1 MKKIRLSRELK
12 NFVLLS
18 IITSLIFLSSLASV
32 IVLGT
37 GDEGYDLTSY
47 DAESNILAFVP
58 YADSGLDSFVINK
71 YPKRD
76 LIASYDGSENPYDS
90 SSRVNFKIGEWKYLG
105 CDNDSKQEYSLDND
119 TKLIRSEFWF
129 ETDVIAWTDLDY
141 EDVFSDGSGQFET
154 NKQYRWL
161 HIEKQ
166 HSDGWGAPNSLT
178 RICAWDYDL
187 YNIYLKVGRNP
198 SDSALTPYINPWPFY
213 VGKPY
218 WNMPGLKQL
227 LSNSINYLPKHYNK
241 YLKWNQL
248 RFPGNPTNLRDFSL
262 NRFND
267 FKINGDLYFDV
278 NMKESFW
285 NRLTFPEE
293 VEVKDNV
300 TGDPLGLYAKNQVAY
315 SIDTSLVLG
324 PNNTQYPESRTRI
337 VDLQDLYDNLPNG
350 GYADNSA
357 EGNMVVSTESNDLI
371 NVTTNAV
378 QEIEELQDLS
388 NRESIVPKDV
398 IGDGQIVL
406 GVIER
411 TANWD
416 WEYSQVNQGPNAQI
430 PGTASIEPLIWEQEE
445 RPEVVTEQDIYNLK
459 PLDAINKQD
468 FLFGYNIKD
477 RDEAIF
483 KTRFKFGPKLQINYA
498 TLDIQEIALTM
509 QAAVFGG
516 YNEFFAVTQIS
527 DLTHVPY
534 SASVRNIGMCQTL
547 KLKVIAL
554 TTYDYEPYGAT
565 EPGEVNPDFPL
576 DDSEIE
582 WPEEVET
589 GGDMEFTAWESSSD
603 IWDAFVGWFLNYGW
617 LVVIIIIAIIGL
629 VLFVVFKFTSMGPKT
644 AFNTMEQ
651 IQQMAMGLKNVEL
664 NQGLAGNVRHIQ
676 AENKSKATLVIS
688 LITIVFS
695 LVMLFVV
702 LLSLF

>member
-1 MKKIRLSRELK
+1 MKFNRELK
-12 NFVLLS
+12 NTVLLS
-18 IITSLIFLSSLASV
+18 IITSLLFLSGLTSI
-32 IVLGT
+32 IVLCT
-37 GDEGYDLTSY
+37 GSEVHDITSY

-58 YADSGLDSFVINK
+58 YADSGLDTFVINE

-105 CDNDSKQEYSLDND
+105 CDNDNKQEYFFDND

-129 ETDVIAWTDLDY
+129 ETDVLAWTDLDY

-166 HSDGWGAPNSLT
+166 HSYGWGLLNSLT
-178 RICAWDYDL
+178 RICAWDQDL
-187 YNIYLKVGRNP
+187 YNIYLEVGSNP
-198 SDSALTPYINPWPFY
+198 SDSDLTPYINPWY
-213 VGKPY
+213 ANLGRPY
-218 WNMPGLKQL
+218 WYKEGLKQL
-227 LSNSINYLPKHYNK
+227 LSNSLNYMPNHYNK

-248 RFPGNPTNLRDFSL
+248 SFPGNPTNLRDFSL
-262 NRFND
+262 NQFND
-267 FKINGDLYFDV
+267 FRISGDLYFDV

-285 NRLTFPEE
+285 NRLTFPDE

-300 TGDPLGLYAKNQVAY
+300 TGDPLGLYMKDRIVY

-324 PNNTQYPESRTRI
+324 PNDPNYSESRTKI
-337 VDLQDLYDNLPNG
+337 VDLQDLYDNLPSG
-350 GYADNSA
+350 GYADNTA
-357 EGNMVVSTESNDLI
+357 EGNMVASTENNEPI
-371 NVTTNAV
+371 VVTTNAV
-378 QEIEELQDLS
+378 QNIEELQDLN
-388 NRESIVPKDV
+388 NRKSMVPKDI

-406 GVIER
+406 GVVDR
-411 TANWD
+411 TADWN
-416 WEYSQVNQGPNAQI
+416 WEYSQVNQGPNAQL
-430 PGTASIEPLIWEQEE
+430 PGTTSIEPLIWKQEE
-445 RPEVVTEQDIYNLK
+445 RPEVVTEQEIYNLK

-468 FLFGYNIKD
+468 FAFGYNIKD

-509 QAAVFGG
+509 QAAFTGG
-516 YNEFFAVTQIS
+516 YNEFFAVTEIS

-534 SASVRNIGMCQTL
+534 SANIRNIGMCQTL

-554 TTYDYEPYGAT
+554 TTYNYEPYGAT
-565 EPGEVNPDFPL
+565 EPGEINPEFPL
-576 DDSEIE
+576 DDSDVD
-582 WPEEVET
+582 WPDEVET
-589 GGDMEFTAWESSSD
+589 GGDMEFTAWETSSD
-603 IWDAFVGWFLNYGW
+603 IWDAFIGWFLNFGW
-617 LVVIIIIAIIGL
+617 LFVIIIIAILGL
-629 VLFVVFKFTSMGPKT
+629 VLIVIIKFMSMGSKT
-644 AFNTMEQ
+644 ALNTMEQ
-651 IQQMAMGLKNVEL
+651 IQKMAMGLKNFEL

-676 AENKSKATLVIS
+676 SENKSKATLVIS
-688 LITIVFS
+688 FITIVFS
-695 LVMLFVV
+695 LVMLFVA